1 MLERSQDILRKE
13 ESMPKRLRRVSNLEM
28 DAYVNQ
34 LRRGRDFSGCLGADR
49 AMLPPVTVQT
59 QTESWTIRRVLTW
72 TQQRFLEKGL
82 QSPRLD
88 AELLLSHCLGKPRV
102 ALYTCYDEPL
112 SAEELLRYRGLIKQR
127 LGGQPVAY
135 LIEQKE
141 FYGLT
146 LRVTDA
152 VLIPRPDTE
161 LLVDTALALLPKL
174 APSSGEPAEVEVD
187 GAAADAEPADVV
199 EVQHRFVPGLELTVQ
214 YEEPAAAEAEV
225 EEAATGIAAQPA
237 AAGLVKTL
245 AARKL
250 GGKRRTVAAASTT
263 ATVVDIGTGSGAVA
277 LTLKHERPDLRV
289 LAVDKS
295 DGALQVAQGNAE
307 RLQLA
312 VEFFLGDLLT
322 PLPPPL
328 KLDMIVANLPY
339 IPTAD
344 IAGLAADVRSE
355 PHLALDGGPDGLD
368 IIRRLLQTAPLRLRH
383 GGHILLEI
391 GQGQEQAALALL
403 RDAGFVDTKSHLDLG
418 HIPRVVVGRLP

>member
-1 MLERSQDILRKE
+1 
-13 ESMPKRLRRVSNLEM
+13 
-28 DAYVNQ
+28 
-34 LRRGRDFSGCLGADR
+34 
-49 AMLPPVTVQT
+49 MLPPVTVQT

-127 LGGQPVAY
+127 LSGQPVAY

-161 LLVDTALALLPKL
+161 LLVETALALLPKL
-174 APSSGEPAEVEVD
+174 APSPAEPVEVD
-187 GAAADAEPADVV
+187 GAATDAEAVDVA

-214 YEEPAAAEAEV
+214 YEEPGASEPEV
-225 EEAATGIAAQPA
+225 EEAATGIAALPA

-245 AARKL
+245 AARKQ
-250 GGKRRTVAAASTT
+250 GGKRRTVGGASTT

-307 RLQLA
+307 RLKLA

-339 IPTAD
+339 IPSAD

-403 RDAGFVDTKSHLDLG
+403 REAGFVDTKSHLDLG

>member
-1 MLERSQDILRKE
+1 MGCVFEPI
-13 ESMPKRLRRVSNLEM
+13 V
-28 DAYVNQ
+28 A
-34 LRRGRDFSGCLGADR
+34 GRDFSGWRVADR

-88 AELLLSHCLGKPRV
+88 AELLLSHCLGKFRV

-174 APSSGEPAEVEVD
+174 APSSGEPAEVEVAD
-187 GAAADAEPADVV
+187 AAADVEPVDVA

-214 YEEPAAAEAEV
+214 YEEPAAAEPEP
-225 EEAATGIAAQPA
+225 EEAATGIAALPA
-237 AAGLVKTL
+237 AAGLVKPL
-245 AARKL
+245 AARKQA
-250 GGKRRTVAAASTT
+250 GKRRAVAGASTT

-403 RDAGFVDTKSHLDLG
+403 REAGFVDTRSHLDLG

>member
-1 MLERSQDILRKE
+1 
-13 ESMPKRLRRVSNLEM
+13 
-28 DAYVNQ
+28 
-34 LRRGRDFSGCLGADR
+34 
-49 AMLPPVTVQT
+49 MLPPVTVQT

-174 APSSGEPAEVEVD
+174 APASGEPAEVEVD
-187 GAAADAEPADVV
+187 GAAADPEPVDVA

-214 YEEPAAAEAEV
+214 YEEPAVAEAEV

-245 AARKL
+245 AARKQ
-250 GGKRRTVAAASTT
+250 GGKRRAVAAASTT

-312 VEFFLGDLLT
+312 IEFFLGDLLT

-403 RDAGFVDTKSHLDLG
+403 REAGFTDTKSHLDLG

>member
-1 MLERSQDILRKE
+1 M
-13 ESMPKRLRRVSNLEM
+13 
-28 DAYVNQ
+28 A
-34 LRRGRDFSGCLGADR
+34 GRDFSGWRGADR

-187 GAAADAEPADVV
+187 DAAADVEPVDVA

-214 YEEPAAAEAEV
+214 YEEPAAAEPEV
-225 EEAATGIAAQPA
+225 EEAATGIAALPA

-245 AARKL
+245 AARKQ
-250 GGKRRTVAAASTT
+250 GGKQRAVAGASTT

-277 LTLKHERPDLRV
+277 LTLKHERPDLRM

-344 IAGLAADVRSE
+344 IAGLSADVRSE

-383 GGHILLEI
+383 GGYILLEI